1 MHRHRHRQR
10 QRGVAVV
17 EFALVVSL
25 LTLLLFGAIEIAR
38 VVWVWNAAGDATR
51 LGARLAVVCDL
62 NAAAIKA
69 RMAQRLTSL
78 SAGASI
84 TITYSPSGCSA
95 HAAPYC
101 EAVTVAL
108 AGSTPDAAIPFVGFT
123 PTLPPFTTT
132 LTRESMSSADN
143 AVCN

>member
-1 MHRHRHRQR
+1 MLRE
-10 QRGVAVV
+10 RGVVAV

-25 LTLLLFGAIEIAR
+25 LTLLLFGAIELAR
-38 VVWVWNAAGDATR
+38 VMWVWNAAGDATR

-69 RMAQRLTSL
+69 RMVQRLPDLNPGTN
-78 SAGASI
+78 I
-84 TITYSPSGCSA
+84 TVTYSPSGCSA
-95 HAAPYC
+95 AAAPYC

-108 AGSTPDAAIPFVGFT
+108 AGYTQKTYVPFVDFA

-132 LTRESMSSADN
+132 LTRESMSSTDN

>member
-1 MHRHRHRQR
+1 MHRQR
-10 QRGVAVV
+10 GAAVV

-38 VVWVWNAAGDATR
+38 VVWAWNAAGDATR

-78 SAGASI
+78 NAGANI

-95 HAAPYC
+95 QAAPYC

-108 AGSTPDAAIPFVGFT
+108 AGSTPDAAIPFVSFT

>member
-1 MHRHRHRQR
+1 MPLHRQR
-10 QRGVAVV
+10 GMAAV
-17 EFALVVSL
+17 EFALVVSV

-38 VVWVWNAAGDATR
+38 VMWVWNAAGDATR

-62 NAAAIKA
+62 DATAIKA
-69 RMAQRLTSL
+69 RMAQHLTNL
-78 SAGASI
+78 DAEARI

-95 HAAPYC
+95 QAAPYC

-108 AGSTPDAAIPFVGFT
+108 AGSTLDTALPFASFT

-132 LTRESMSSADN
+132 LTRESMSSTDN
-143 AVCN
+143 AACL